1 MLGIDVQT
9 VSESGCVSR
18 TTEEFSHTTDAGPH
32 SRLTESDSPGMGLR
46 DVRFPKALELI
57 PV

>member
-18 TTEEFSHTTDAGPH
+18 TTEEFSHTIDAGLH
-32 SRLTESDSPGMGLR
+32 SRLTEPESLRMGLR
-46 DVRFPKALELI
+46 DVCFPKPLELI